1 MILRELRN
9 AWRRWCRR
17 PGYAALSIAVLGVG
31 LGVVLF
37 LFSLVN
43 TLMLQPLPFPQPGR
57 LVAIGELRDGS
68 GGPGDSGSGI
78 GAIDSEQYRLL
89 HEGLGGVDRIGGYAT
104 VGISVDAGAGA
115 TQYEG
120 GMLTASMMDLLGV
133 RPLLGH
139 GFTPA
144 DDSPGAA
151 PALLLGET
159 LWRRVFDADPKI
171 VGRSVRVNG
180 EWATVVGV
188 LPAEFG
194 FPGTSQVWLP
204 LRPDAAH
211 PPSDIYMVAR
221 LKAGTTL
228 NPARQALA
236 ALDAR
241 LRLQSSHWRNQQ
253 RIVMKPLALGLVPE
267 SLRRWV
273 WLMFGAGV
281 LVLLLACVNV
291 ANLQLVQTLNRRRE
305 LALRSALGSTRA
317 RLMSG
322 ALAESLLLSA
332 AALAVALPVVY
343 FGNRWLVAMYAAHGQ
358 APSSTLHF
366 GIDVSVLV
374 FAVLAA
380 LVSTALAGV
389 VPAWRA
395 SRTDLQDALR
405 DGSKGSSGGFTRMA
419 KVLVVAE
426 IVLTVVLLVGAGTFV
441 RALDG
446 LLTQPTVGA
455 SHATQVLTAHVAL
468 PPVSYPR
475 DEQRIHFL
483 ESVAARLRQDPGV
496 LDVTAANTVPGAEL
510 GSHEEIAAQGQSR
523 PAEGWQQAQMGIVD
537 AHFLDTYGVRLMAGR
552 FFDARDRAD
561 SLPVTVVDR
570 KTAAALWPGRDALG
584 QHLVMYP
591 DEAYAQTMTVVGVI
605 EPLQMDSELN
615 KPLPGLLLPLPQSA
629 GASPL
634 RSVGLAVRTRGDAR
648 GFASSL
654 ITAVRSVDTQ
664 AAVYRVRTQSGSM
677 EAGRVGLRVL
687 TEVFSALGL
696 VALLLAAAG
705 LYGVLAF
712 SVEQRTRE
720 IGVRRAIG
728 AGHGAILRNV
738 GRQLLWQLGLGLG
751 GGLLLAWPW
760 SGLLADPGLHTRG
773 HDPAVFLPVL
783 LLVLLVTVLAA
794 LVPLLRAL
802 RVDPAIALRYE

>member
-43 TLMLQPLPFPQPGR
+43 TLMLQPLPFPQPER
-57 LVAIGELRDGS
+57 LVAIGELQDAR
-68 GGPGDSGSGI
+68 GGAGDNGNGI
-78 GAIDSEQYRLL
+78 GGIDSEQYRLL
-89 HEGLGGVDRIGGYAT
+89 HEGLDGVERIGGYAKA
-104 VGISVDAGAGA
+104 GISVDAGAGA

-133 RPLLGH
+133 QPLLGR

-159 LWRRVFDADPKI
+159 LWRHVFDADPKI
-171 VGRSVRVNG
+171 VGRSVRVDG

-188 LPAEFG
+188 LPAAFG
-194 FPGTSQVWLP
+194 FPGTSQAWLP
-204 LRPDAAH
+204 LRPDAAN

-228 NPARQALA
+228 SPARQALA
-236 ALDAR
+236 VLDAR
-241 LRLQSSHWRNQQ
+241 LRSQSAHWRNQQ

-291 ANLQLVQTLNRRRE
+291 ANLQLVQTLNRQRE

-317 RLMSG
+317 RLMAG
-322 ALAESLLLSA
+322 ALAESLLLSV
-332 AALAVALPVVY
+332 AALAVALPVVF
-343 FGNRWLVAMYAAHGQ
+343 FGNRWLVAMYAANGQ

-366 GIDVSVLV
+366 GIDAGVLV
-374 FAVLAA
+374 FAA
-380 LVSTALAGV
+380 LVALASTALAGV

-395 SRTDLQDALR
+395 SRADLQDALR
-405 DGSKGSSGGFTRMA
+405 DGSKGSGGGFARVA

-446 LLTQPTVGA
+446 LLTRPIVGA
-455 SHATQVLTAHVAL
+455 PHADDVLTAHVAL
-468 PPVSYPR
+468 PPVSYAR
-475 DEQRIHFL
+475 DEQRIRFF
-483 ESVAARLRQDPGV
+483 ETVASRLRQEPGV
-496 LDVTAANTVPGAEL
+496 LDVTAANAIPGAEL

-523 PAEGWQQAQMGIVD
+523 PADGWQQAQMSIVD
-537 AHFLDTYGVRLMAGR
+537 AHFLGAYGVRLIAGR
-552 FFDARDRAD
+552 FFDTRDRAD
-561 SLPVTVVDR
+561 SLPVTVIDQ
-570 KTAAALWPGRDALG
+570 KTAASLWPGRDALG

-591 DEAYAQTMTVVGVI
+591 DEAYAYTMTVVGVT
-605 EPLQMDSELN
+605 EPLQMDTEMS
-615 KPLPGLLLPLPQSA
+615 KPLPGFLLPLPQSA

-634 RSVGLAVRTRGDAR
+634 HGVGLAVRTRGDAL
-648 GFASSL
+648 GFAPAL
-654 ITAVRSVDTQ
+654 TAAVRSVDTQ
-664 AAVYRVRTQSGSM
+664 AAVYRLRTQSGSM
-677 EAGRVGLRVL
+677 AAGRIGLRVL
-687 TEVFSALGL
+687 TQVFSALGL
-696 VALLLAAAG
+696 IALLLAAAG

-720 IGVRRAIG
+720 IGIRRAIG

-738 GRQLLWQLGLGLG
+738 GRQLLWQLALGLG
-751 GGLLLAWPW
+751 IGLLLAWPW
-760 SGLLADPGLHTRG
+760 SGLLADPGLHTRA

-783 LLVLLVTVLAA
+783 LLVLLVSVLAA
-794 LVPLLRAL
+794 LMPLWRAL